1 MLTVT
6 DCRLQLNGKQIL
18 IRSSRRSNAI
28 TNKIKTYFTS
38 YIGEITSGS
47 GAISLL
53 PRRVSDNSVAGT
65 AEEITSDIILPD
77 SRIPSTPEVG
87 TESNAGDV
95 ATEWN
100 VDGEQDDLF
109 AGAFCGEWT
118 SPVGGVSS
126 LTLGDAVKSFL
137 MVKKYPQT
145 PLAWQMYTKMY
156 VNQLTMDFATDAF
169 VKLTWNLMG
178 SNNPKKVF
186 TEPSSYDGRTLTYGS
201 AKTGKS
207 FLTKK
212 GWLKYGDT
220 VSSLVA
226 VRQSPSMNITINN
239 NLERTPALFEEESI
253 ENSLGDFV
261 IEGSFDVYN
270 VDDLGH
276 QIYNDAVDG
285 KDKVLQVRVE
295 RKVNG
300 LNTAYTL
307 TLNVHLGAP
316 TESKN
321 GNKLQFS
328 VPFKV
333 NASTDL
339 KLEKSTVVEDAETPS
354 FSNVIANATYEVDA
368 SSVTALN
375 GTATVSDG
383 GTLSYQWYSKAHSA
397 SSWTEIEG
405 ADEATYTPSVETAG
419 VTDYKVVATNTNSSA
434 TTTTTATAQQICT
447 ITVTA

>member
-1 MLTVT
+1 MT
-6 DCRLQLNGKQIL
+6 
-18 IRSSRRSNAI
+18 
-28 TNKIKTYFTS
+28 
-38 YIGEITSGS
+38 
-47 GAISLL
+47 

-87 TESNAGDV
+87 TESNAGDI

-109 AGAFCGEWT
+109 AGAFCGSWT
-118 SPVGGVSS
+118 SPVNGKST
-126 LTLGDAVKSFL
+126 LTLGDAVKAFL

-145 PLAWQMYTKMY
+145 PLAWQMYTKQY

-186 TEPSSYDGRTLTYGS
+186 SEPSSYDGRTLAYGS

-212 GWLKYGDT
+212 GWLKYGDAIG
-220 VSSLVA
+220 SLVA

-261 IEGSFDVYN
+261 IEGTFDVYN

-285 KDKVLQVRVE
+285 KDKILQVRVQ
-295 RKVNG
+295 RNVNG
-300 LNTAYTL
+300 TLTAYTL

-333 NASTDL
+333 NSSANL
-339 KLEKSTVVEDAETPS
+339 LLEKETVIEDAETPS
-354 FSNVIANATYEVDA
+354 FSNTLANATYEVDA

-375 GTATVSDG
+375 GTATVTDG
-383 GTLSYQWYSKAHSA
+383 GSITYQWYSKAHSS
-397 SSWTEIEG
+397 SSWTEID
-405 ADEATYTPSVETAG
+405 DETSASYTPDVSTAG
-419 VTDYKVVATNTNSSA
+419 VTDYKVVATNTNASA
-434 TTTTTATAQQICT
+434 TVTTTATASMQCT

>member
-1 MLTVT
+1 M
-6 DCRLQLNGKQIL
+6 

-28 TNKIKTYFTS
+28 TNKIKTYFTT
-38 YIGEITSGS
+38 YFGEITSGS
-47 GAISLL
+47 GDITLI

-65 AEEITSDIILPD
+65 AEEISSDIILPD
-77 SRIPSTPEVG
+77 SRIPSTPEIG
-87 TESNAGDV
+87 TESNAGDM

-109 AGAFCGEWT
+109 AGAFCADWVDDSEAPEGTERKT
-118 SPVGGVSS
+118 
-126 LTLGDAVKSFL
+126 LTLGDAVKAFL

-145 PLAWQMYTKMY
+145 PLAWQMFTKQY

-186 TEPSSYDGRTLTYGS
+186 TEPATYETRDLVYGN
-201 AKTGKS
+201 ALTGKS

-212 GWLKYGDT
+212 GWLKYGDSVNNLT
-220 VSSLVA
+220 A

-261 IEGSFDVYN
+261 IEGTMDVYN
-270 VDDLGH
+270 VDALGH
-276 QIYNDAVDG
+276 TIYNDAVDG
-285 KDKVLQVRVE
+285 KDKVLQVKVE
-295 RKVNG
+295 REVNG
-300 LNTAYTL
+300 TTYSYIL

-328 VPFKV
+328 VPFRV
-333 NASTDL
+333 NSNADL
-339 KLEKSTVVEDAETPS
+339 LLEKVV
-354 FSNVIANATYEVDA
+354 
-368 SSVTALN
+368 VT
-375 GTATVSDG
+375 
-383 GTLSYQWYSKAHSA
+383 
-397 SSWTEIEG
+397 E
-405 ADEATYTPSVETAG
+405 
-419 VTDYKVVATNTNSSA
+419 
-434 TTTTTATAQQICT
+434 
-447 ITVTA
+447 

>member
-1 MLTVT
+1 M
-6 DCRLQLNGKQIL
+6 

-28 TNKIKTYFTS
+28 TNKIKTYFTT
-38 YIGEITSGS
+38 YLGEITSGD
-47 GAISLL
+47 GAITLK

-95 ATEWN
+95 STEWN

-118 SPVGGVSS
+118 TPVNGKST
-126 LTLGDAVKSFL
+126 LTLGDAVKAFL

-145 PLAWQMYTKMY
+145 PLAWQMFTKQY

-186 TEPSSYDGRTLTYGS
+186 AEPSTYNTRSLTYGT
-201 AKTGKS
+201 ANTGKS
-207 FLTKK
+207 FLTKQ
-212 GWLKYGDT
+212 GWLKYGDST
-220 VSSLVA
+220 SSLVA

-270 VDDLGH
+270 VDNLGH
-276 QIYNDAVDG
+276 EIYNDAVEG
-285 KDKVLQVRVE
+285 KDKILQVRVQ
-295 RKVNG
+295 RSVNG
-300 LNTAYTL
+300 TTTSYTL

-316 TESKN
+316 SESKN

-333 NASTDL
+333 NSDSNL
-339 KLEKSTVVEDAETPS
+339 LLEKETTSDSEPVVEAETPA
-354 FSNVIANATYEVDA
+354 FSEELSDATYTTSDTP
-368 SSVTALN
+368 TALD
-375 GTATVSDG
+375 GTATVTDG
-383 GTLSYQWYSKAHSA
+383 GTITYQWYADDVAIS
-397 SSWTEIEG
+397 G
-405 ADEATYTPSVETAG
+405 ATSETYTPEVSEEGTV
-419 VTDYKVVATNTNSSA
+419 VYKVVATNTKGSS
-434 TTTTTATAQQICT
+434 TATANQSCT
-447 ITVTA
+447 ITVDND

>member
-1 MLTVT
+1 M
-6 DCRLQLNGKQIL
+6 

-28 TNKIKTYFTS
+28 TNKIKTYFTT
-38 YIGEITSGS
+38 YLGEITSGT
-47 GAISLL
+47 GEITLK

-100 VDGEQDDLF
+100 CDGEQDDLF
-109 AGAFCGEWT
+109 AGVFCNSWG
-118 SPVGGVSS
+118 SPVGGVTT

-145 PLAWQMYTKMY
+145 PVAWQMYEKLY

-186 TEPSSYDGRTLTYGS
+186 TEPSSYDDRTLTYGS
-201 AKTGKS
+201 ANTGKS

-212 GWLKYGDT
+212 GWLKYGDAVANLT
-220 VSSLVA
+220 A
-226 VRQSPSMNITINN
+226 VRQSPSMSITINN

-261 IEGSFDVYN
+261 ISGSFDVYN

-276 QIYNDAVDG
+276 QIYNDAVEG
-285 KDKVLQVRVE
+285 KDKVLQVKVQRE
-295 RKVNG
+295 VNG
-300 LNTAYTL
+300 TTTSYTL
-307 TLNVHLGAP
+307 TMNVHLQAP

-328 VPFKV
+328 VGFQV
-333 NASTDL
+333 NAVTDL
-339 KLEKSTVVEDAETPS
+339 KLEKKTEITDAQTPV
-354 FSNVIANATYEVDA
+354 FSNTLANATYEVDA

-383 GTLSYQWYSKAHSA
+383 GSVTYQWY
-397 SSWTEIEG
+397 
-405 ADEATYTPSVETAG
+405 ADNVAIQDATSATYTPDVSIAG
-419 VTDYKVVATNTNSSA
+419 SNVYKVVATNTNSSA
-434 TTTTTATAQQICT
+434 TEQTTATASQQCT
-447 ITVTA
+447 ITVTE

>member
-1 MLTVT
+1 M
-6 DCRLQLNGKQIL
+6 
-18 IRSSRRSNAI
+18 
-28 TNKIKTYFTS
+28 
-38 YIGEITSGS
+38 ITSGS
-47 GAISLL
+47 GAITLL

-65 AEEITSDIILPD
+65 AEEISSDIILPD

-87 TESNAGDV
+87 TESNSGDV
-95 ATEWN
+95 STEWN

-109 AGAFCGEWT
+109 AGAFCNDWT
-118 SPVGGVSS
+118 SPVNGKSS
-126 LTLGDAVKSFL
+126 LTLGNVVKAFL
-137 MVKKYPQT
+137 MVKKYPQA

-156 VNQLTMDFATDAF
+156 VNQLTIDFATDAF

-186 TEPSSYDGRTLTYGS
+186 EEPASYDGRTLSYGS

-212 GWLKYGDT
+212 GWLKYGDSVNNLT
-220 VSSLVA
+220 A

-270 VDDLGH
+270 VDALGH
-276 QIYNDAVDG
+276 TIYNDAVDG

-300 LNTAYTL
+300 TLVAYTL

-316 TESKN
+316 SESKN

-333 NASTDL
+333 NSATDL
-339 KLEKSTVVEDAETPS
+339 KLEKETVVEDAETPS
-354 FSNVIANATYEVDA
+354 FSSSLANATYEVDA
-368 SSVTALN
+368 SSVTDLN

-383 GTLSYQWYSKAHSA
+383 GSVTYQWYSKAHAS
-397 SSWTEIEG
+397 SSWTEISGETS
-405 ADEATYTPSVETAG
+405 ATYTPDVSSAG
-419 VTDYKVVATNTNSSA
+419 VTDYKVVATNENASA
-434 TTTTTATAQQICT
+434 TETTTATASQQCT
-447 ITVTA
+447 ITVTE

>member
-1 MLTVT
+1 M
-6 DCRLQLNGKQIL
+6 

-28 TNKIKTYFTS
+28 TNKIKTYFTTF
-38 YIGEITSGS
+38 IGEITSGS
-47 GAISLL
+47 SITLI

-65 AEEITSDIILPD
+65 AKEISSDIILPD

-100 VDGEQDDLF
+100 VDGEQDDLL
-109 AGAFCGEWT
+109 AGAFCNDWVNDSEAEEGTERKT
-118 SPVGGVSS
+118 

-145 PLAWQMYTKMY
+145 PVAYQMYTKQY

-178 SNNPKKVF
+178 SNNPKKVD
-186 TEPSSYDGRTLTYGS
+186 TQPSSYDSKTLTYGT
-201 AKTGKS
+201 ALTGKS

-212 GWLKYGDT
+212 GWLKYGDSANNLT
-220 VSSLVA
+220 Q

-239 NLERTPALFEEESI
+239 NLERTPALFEDESI

-261 IEGSFDVYN
+261 VEGSFDVYN
-270 VDDLGH
+270 VDALGH
-276 QIYNDAVDG
+276 TIYNDAVDG
-285 KDKVLQVRVE
+285 KDKVLQVKVE
-295 RKVNG
+295 REVNG
-300 LNTAYTL
+300 TTYAYIL

-328 VPFKV
+328 VPFRV
-333 NASTDL
+333 
-339 KLEKSTVVEDAETPS
+339 
-354 FSNVIANATYEVDA
+354 
-368 SSVTALN
+368 
-375 GTATVSDG
+375 
-383 GTLSYQWYSKAHSA
+383 
-397 SSWTEIEG
+397 
-405 ADEATYTPSVETAG
+405 
-419 VTDYKVVATNTNSSA
+419 NSSA
-434 TTTTTATAQQICT
+434 DLLLEKI
-447 ITVTA
+447 IVTE

>member
-1 MLTVT
+1 M
-6 DCRLQLNGKQIL
+6 
-18 IRSSRRSNAI
+18 
-28 TNKIKTYFTS
+28 
-38 YIGEITSGS
+38 
-47 GAISLL
+47 

-65 AEEITSDIILPD
+65 AEEISSDIILPD
-77 SRIPSTPEVG
+77 SRIPSTPEIG
-87 TESNAGDV
+87 TESNAGDIS
-95 ATEWN
+95 TEWN

-109 AGAFCGEWT
+109 SGAFCGEWT
-118 SPVGGVSS
+118 TPVSGVSS

-145 PLAWQMYTKMY
+145 PLAWQMYEKLY

-186 TEPSSYDGRTLTYGS
+186 VEPATYNNRTLTYGT
-201 AKTGKS
+201 ALTGKS

-212 GWLKYGDT
+212 GWLKYGDA
-220 VSSLVA
+220 VGSLVA

-285 KDKVLQVRVE
+285 KDKVIQVKVE
-295 RKVNG
+295 RTVG
-300 LNTAYTL
+300 TTTYSYTL

-316 TESKN
+316 SESKN

-333 NASTDL
+333 NSSTDL
-339 KLEKSTVVEDAETPS
+339 KLEKEVVTAETPVDAETPT
-354 FSNVIANATYEVDA
+354 FSTEWNETYSDETEVEL
-368 SSVTALN
+368 T
-375 GTATVSDG
+375 GTATVTDG
-383 GTLSYQWYSKAHSA
+383 GTVSYKWYKDNV
-397 SSWTEIEG
+397 EIE
-405 ADEATYTPSVETAG
+405 DETSTTYTATESGT
-419 VTDYKVVATNTNSSA
+419 YKVVATNTNASA
-434 TTTTTATAQQICT
+434 TGSHTATAQQTC
-447 ITVTA
+447 TVTIE

>member
-1 MLTVT
+1 
-6 DCRLQLNGKQIL
+6 L

-28 TNKIKTYFTS
+28 TNKIKTYFTT
-38 YIGEITSGS
+38 YFGEITSGT

-53 PRRVSDNSVAGT
+53 PRRVSDNTVAGT
-65 AEEITSDIILPD
+65 AEEIASDIILPD

-87 TESNAGDV
+87 TESNAGDMS
-95 ATEWN
+95 TEWN
-100 VDGEQDDLF
+100 CDGEQDDLF
-109 AGAFCGEWT
+109 AGVFCNNWT
-118 SPVGGVSS
+118 TVSATNKTI
-126 LTLGDAVKSFL
+126 TLGDAVKAFL

-145 PLAWQMYTKMY
+145 PVAYQMFTKQY

-186 TEPSSYDGRTLTYGS
+186 TQPSTYNERTLTYGN
-201 AKTGKS
+201 ALTGKS

-212 GWLKYGDT
+212 GWLKYGDDT
-220 VSSLVA
+220 ANLTA

-261 IEGSFDVYN
+261 IEGTVDVYN

-276 QIYNDAVDG
+276 TIYNDAVDG
-285 KDKVLQVRVE
+285 KDKVLQVKVE
-295 RKVNG
+295 R
-300 LNTAYTL
+300 TIEDTTYSYTL

-333 NASTDL
+333 N
-339 KLEKSTVVEDAETPS
+339 
-354 FSNVIANATYEVDA
+354 
-368 SSVTALN
+368 
-375 GTATVSDG
+375 
-383 GTLSYQWYSKAHSA
+383 SA
-397 SSWTEIEG
+397 SDLLLEYE
-405 ADEATYTPSVETAG
+405 E
-419 VTDYKVVATNTNSSA
+419 
-434 TTTTTATAQQICT
+434 TTADDNDEDDQNDGD
-447 ITVTA
+447 

>member
-1 MLTVT
+1 M
-6 DCRLQLNGKQIL
+6 I
-18 IRSSRRSNAI
+18 
-28 TNKIKTYFTS
+28 
-38 YIGEITSGS
+38 
-47 GAISLL
+47 

-65 AEEITSDIILPD
+65 AEEISSDIILPD
-77 SRIPSTPEVG
+77 SRIPSTPEIG
-87 TESNAGDV
+87 TESNAGDM

-109 AGAFCGEWT
+109 AGAFCGDWVDDSEAPEGT
-118 SPVGGVSS
+118 ERKT
-126 LTLGDAVKSFL
+126 LTLGDAVKAFL

-145 PLAWQMYTKMY
+145 PLAWQMFTKQY

-186 TEPSSYDGRTLTYGS
+186 SEPATYDNRDLVYGN
-201 AKTGKS
+201 ALTGKS

-212 GWLKYGDT
+212 GWLKYGDSVNNLT
-220 VSSLVA
+220 A

-261 IEGSFDVYN
+261 IEGSMDVYN
-270 VDDLGH
+270 VDTLGH
-276 QIYNDAVDG
+276 TIYNDAVDG
-285 KDKVLQVRVE
+285 KDKVLQVKVE
-295 RKVNG
+295 REVNG
-300 LNTAYTL
+300 TTYSYIL

-333 NASTDL
+333 NSNADL
-339 KLEKSTVVEDAETPS
+339 LLEKIVV
-354 FSNVIANATYEVDA
+354 
-368 SSVTALN
+368 
-375 GTATVSDG
+375 
-383 GTLSYQWYSKAHSA
+383 
-397 SSWTEIEG
+397 TE
-405 ADEATYTPSVETAG
+405 
-419 VTDYKVVATNTNSSA
+419 
-434 TTTTTATAQQICT
+434 
-447 ITVTA
+447 

>member
-1 MLTVT
+1 M
-6 DCRLQLNGKQIL
+6 
-18 IRSSRRSNAI
+18 
-28 TNKIKTYFTS
+28 
-38 YIGEITSGS
+38 ITSGS
-47 GAISLL
+47 GAIALT

-65 AEEITSDIILPD
+65 SEEIASDIILPD

-87 TESNAGDV
+87 TESNAGDIG
-95 ATEWN
+95 TEWN

-109 AGAFCGEWT
+109 AGAFCNDWT
-118 SPVGGVSS
+118 TPNNGKSS
-126 LTLGDAVKSFL
+126 LTLGDAVKAFL

-186 TEPSSYDGRTLTYGS
+186 SEPTSYDNRTVTYGS
-201 AKTGKS
+201 ANTGKS

-220 VSSLVA
+220 TSSLVA

-261 IEGSFDVYN
+261 IEGTFDVYN
-270 VDDLGH
+270 VDELGH
-276 QIYNDAVDG
+276 EIYNDAVDG
-285 KDKVLQVRVE
+285 KDKVLQVKVE
-295 RKVNG
+295 RTVG
-300 LNTAYTL
+300 EITYSYTL

-333 NASTDL
+333 NSATDL
-339 KLEKSTVVEDAETPS
+339 KLEKDVVTAETPVDAETPT
-354 FSNVIANATYEVDA
+354 FTNELEDTTDET
-368 SSVTALN
+368 SVTLD
-375 GTATVSDG
+375 GTATVTDG
-383 GTLSYQWYSKAHSA
+383 GTISYQWYKDNVAIS
-397 SSWTEIEG
+397 E
-405 ADEATYTPSVETAG
+405 ADDATYTATESG
-419 VTDYKVVATNTNSSA
+419 VYKVVATNTNASA
-434 TTTTTATAQQICT
+434 TGSTTASANQSC
-447 ITVTA
+447 TVTIE

>member
-1 MLTVT
+1 M
-6 DCRLQLNGKQIL
+6 

-28 TNKIKTYFTS
+28 TNKIKTYFTTF
-38 YIGEITSGS
+38 IGEITSGS
-47 GAISLL
+47 SITLI

-65 AEEITSDIILPD
+65 AEEISSDIILPD
-77 SRIPSTPEVG
+77 SRIPSTPEIG
-87 TESNAGDV
+87 TESNAGDI

-109 AGAFCGEWT
+109 AGAFCNDWEEDEEAPSGTERST
-118 SPVGGVSS
+118 
-126 LTLGDAVKSFL
+126 LTLGDAVKAFL

-145 PLAWQMYTKMY
+145 PLAWQMFTKQY
-156 VNQLTMDFATDAF
+156 VNQVTMDFATDAF

-186 TEPSSYDGRTLTYGS
+186 SEPSTYDTRTLSYGT
-201 AKTGKS
+201 ALTGKS
-207 FLTKK
+207 FLTKT
-212 GWLKYGDT
+212 GWLKYGDST
-220 VSSLVA
+220 GNLEQ

-270 VDDLGH
+270 VDNLGH
-276 QIYNDAVDG
+276 TIYNDAVDG
-285 KDKVLQVRVE
+285 KDKVLQVKVE
-295 RKVNG
+295 REVNG
-300 LNTAYTL
+300 TTYSYIL

-333 NASTDL
+333 NSNADL
-339 KLEKSTVVEDAETPS
+339 LLEKVV
-354 FSNVIANATYEVDA
+354 
-368 SSVTALN
+368 VT
-375 GTATVSDG
+375 
-383 GTLSYQWYSKAHSA
+383 
-397 SSWTEIEG
+397 E
-405 ADEATYTPSVETAG
+405 
-419 VTDYKVVATNTNSSA
+419 
-434 TTTTTATAQQICT
+434 
-447 ITVTA
+447 

>member
-1 MLTVT
+1 M
-6 DCRLQLNGKQIL
+6 I
-18 IRSSRRSNAI
+18 
-28 TNKIKTYFTS
+28 
-38 YIGEITSGS
+38 
-47 GAISLL
+47 

-65 AEEITSDIILPD
+65 AEEISSDIILPD
-77 SRIPSTPEVG
+77 SRIPSTPEIG
-87 TESNAGDV
+87 TESNAGDM

-109 AGAFCGEWT
+109 AGAFCGDWVNDESAPT
-118 SPVGGVSS
+118 GTERKT
-126 LTLGDAVKSFL
+126 LTLGDAVKAFL

-145 PLAWQMYTKMY
+145 PLAWQMFTKQY

-186 TEPSSYDGRTLTYGS
+186 TEPATYDNRDLVYGN
-201 AKTGKS
+201 ALTGKS

-212 GWLKYGDT
+212 GWLMYGDSVNNLT
-220 VSSLVA
+220 A

-270 VDDLGH
+270 VDTLGH
-276 QIYNDAVDG
+276 TIYNDAVDG
-285 KDKVLQVRVE
+285 KDKVLQVKVE
-295 RKVNG
+295 REVNG
-300 LNTAYTL
+300 TTYSYIL

-333 NASTDL
+333 NSNADL
-339 KLEKSTVVEDAETPS
+339 LLEKIVV
-354 FSNVIANATYEVDA
+354 
-368 SSVTALN
+368 
-375 GTATVSDG
+375 
-383 GTLSYQWYSKAHSA
+383 
-397 SSWTEIEG
+397 TE
-405 ADEATYTPSVETAG
+405 
-419 VTDYKVVATNTNSSA
+419 
-434 TTTTTATAQQICT
+434 
-447 ITVTA
+447 